1 MDVAQI
7 VNIITTAVSNVG
19 FPIVCV
25 AVLFFLQNKER
36 EAHKE
41 ESQKLADA
49 LNNNT
54 VVMEKIL
61 TKLGDAND

>member
-1 MDVAQI
+1 MDVTQI
-7 VNIITTAVSNVG
+7 VNVITTAVSNVG

-25 AVLFFLQNKER
+25 AVLFYLQNKER

-41 ESQKLADA
+41 ESQKLAEA

-61 TKLGDAND
+61 TKLGDAQ